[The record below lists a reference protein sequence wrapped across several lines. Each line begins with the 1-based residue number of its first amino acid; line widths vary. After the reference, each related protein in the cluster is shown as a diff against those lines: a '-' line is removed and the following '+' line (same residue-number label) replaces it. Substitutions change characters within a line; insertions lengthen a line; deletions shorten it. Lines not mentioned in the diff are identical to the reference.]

1 MKRCDFL
8 SQWCLMKIR
17 QSLMMSHLKP
27 AAIAPFFLTIC
38 QEFLTKSLCTWYL
51 SCLENDS
58 GVLWRLGVLLIFPL
72 ILLPEKYSLSTSLYS
87 KLSLFMSSFS
97 KQNWPCNLFYFKIF
111 VVLSIYLCFYQL
123 VLLHFQQWN
132 QKIFA
137 VFDVFLFIFKFCSS
151 SEVFCEMGFLKD
163 LISRENNHNWV
174 IISTKLH
181 VLFF

>member
-27 AAIAPFFLTIC
+27 AAIAPFFLTIS

-111 VVLSIYLCFYQL
+111 VVLSIYLFL
-123 VLLHFQQWN
+123 PISFIAFSAMKS
-132 QKIFA
+132 KIFCC
-137 VFDVFLFIFKFCSS
+137 FWCFSFYFQIL
-151 SEVFCEMGFLKD
+151 
-163 LISRENNHNWV
+163 
-174 IISTKLH
+174 
-181 VLFF
+181 